1 MRLVFLIII
10 YFIFIPVGNTADFSK
25 YKSTC
30 ADKRINSR
38 WNKLNRIHSTLLSL
52 TLNSDSSVLS

>member
-10 YFIFIPVGNTADFSK
+10 YFIFIAVGNTADFSK
-25 YKSTC
+25 YKYTC

-38 WNKLNRIHSTLLSL
+38 
-52 TLNSDSSVLS
+52 